1 MSKGKSNKQNSGK
14 TKTYNKPD
22 AFKSNTYASGTA
34 GKRFNR
40 RMGG

>member
-1 MSKGKSNKQNSGK
+1 MSKNKNKPNSSK
-14 TKTYNKPD
+14 AKTYGKPD

-40 RMGG
+40 RMGS